1 MSLIVLI
8 RDRRHSFCGNLKE
21 MRFAGSTKLRTVS
34 FHVLLF
40 YDPMYNRSKFCHLSI
55 SQFLSQSLHNLLH
68 LQYCSYLSTLF
79 RKYTPLASIGAYL
92 VHHKSIVLIF
102 IETNAIKYL
111 LHPAFMTRN
120 INAFTHVLDIPAR
133 LFPICRLFPVTINDN
148 HYLFLSVT

>member
-1 MSLIVLI
+1 MRKSQGNAVRWFNKTEDCFFPRSFILRSNVQSFKILPSFNLAISL
-8 RDRRHSFCGNLKE
+8 
-21 MRFAGSTKLRTVS
+21 A
-34 FHVLLF
+34 
-40 YDPMYNRSKFCHLSI
+40 I
-55 SQFLSQSLHNLLH
+55 SSQSITFTILFLFI
-68 LQYCSYLSTLF
+68 YPF